1 MILAN
6 IKEKGKVLLRKDVYT
21 AIVIVLVGV
30 ASFGLGR
37 LSFTETEQLHVEIA
51 NVFPEASVVIA
62 TENAT
67 EEGSVPPSN
76 TVAEQGLFVGSKNS
90 NKYHYPWC
98 PGAVQM
104 KEENKVWFASVEEAK
119 SRGYVPAGNCKGL

>member
-1 MILAN
+1 MILAK

-21 AIVIVLVGV
+21 AFVIIVLGI

-37 LSFTETEQLHVEIA
+37 LSVLESEKPSVELT
-51 NVFPEASVVIA
+51 NVFPEAAAVTA
-62 TENAT
+62 TESTTEQGSQPLPSAT
-67 EEGSVPPSN
+67 ED
-76 TVAEQGLFVGSKNS
+76 QGLLVGSKNS
-90 NKYHYPWC
+90 DKYHYPWC

-104 KEENKVWFASVEEAK
+104 KEENKVWFATREEAE